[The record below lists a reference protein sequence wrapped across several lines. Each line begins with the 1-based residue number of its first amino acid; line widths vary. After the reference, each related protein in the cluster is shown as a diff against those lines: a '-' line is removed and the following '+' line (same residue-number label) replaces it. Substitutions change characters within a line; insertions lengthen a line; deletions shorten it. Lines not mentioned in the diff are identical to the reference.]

1 MRSIHSLALLA
12 ALAAPVAVYAD
23 DSKQDITE
31 KYTVLN
37 LNETAERKIEQD
49 RLSAS
54 LVIDEKALNATEAQ
68 ATVNKKMEEALKLTK
83 KYPDVKVSTGYYNV
97 WQEANNGVWHGR
109 QSIEMNSGN
118 SKQALELIGQLQKQ
132 GLQAQGVNY
141 YLSEE
146 AQKALNDML
155 TTEALQKLKARADKM
170 ATTLGLKVARFAE
183 INPGYNYQ
191 PYYRAMPMMAMAK
204 GGMEADAMVAPAA
217 DANEQTVSVTIN
229 ARVYLQ

>member
-1 MRSIHSLALLA
+1 MRSLYSLAILA
-12 ALAAPVAVYAD
+12 ALAAPAFAD
-23 DSKQDITE
+23 DKPDITE

-37 LNETAERKIEQD
+37 LNETAERKVEQD

-54 LVIDEKALNATEAQ
+54 LVIDEKGLTAAEAQ
-68 ATVNKKMEEALKLTK
+68 TNVNKKMDAALKLTK

-109 QSIEMNSGN
+109 QSIDLNSGN
-118 SKQALELIGQLQKQ
+118 SKQALELIGLLQKQ

-146 AQKALNDML
+146 AQKALNDLL
-155 TTEALQKLKARADKM
+155 TTEALKKIKARAENM
-170 ATTLGLKVARFAE
+170 AATLGLKVARFAE

-204 GGMEADAMVAPAA
+204 GMEMDTAVAPSADA
-217 DANEQTVSVTIN
+217 DEQSVSVTIS
-229 ARVYLQ
+229 AKVYLQ

>member
-1 MRSIHSLALLA
+1 MRSMYSLALLA
-12 ALAAPVAVYAD
+12 ALAAPAAVYAD
-23 DSKQDITE
+23 DKQDITE

-37 LNETAERKIEQD
+37 LNETAERKVEQD

-54 LVIDEKALNATEAQ
+54 LVIDEKAITATEAQ
-68 ATVNKKMEEALKLTK
+68 AMVNKKMDAALKLTK

-97 WQEANNGVWHGR
+97 WQEPNNGVWHGR
-109 QSIEMNSGN
+109 QSVEMNSGN
-118 SKQALELIGQLQKQ
+118 SKQALELIGQLQKE
-132 GLQAQGVNY
+132 GLQANGVSY
-141 YLSEE
+141 YLSED

-155 TTEALQKLKARADKM
+155 TTEALQKLKTRADKM
-170 ATTLGLKVARFAE
+170 AATLGLKVARFAE

-204 GGMEADAMVAPAA
+204 GGMAEDAAVAPAA
-217 DANEQTVSVTIN
+217 DADEQTVSVTIN